1 MKFLIFNI
9 TVAVALIYLFT
20 VDRADVQ
27 STAGRIHDAASEVKQ
42 AANRVVD
49 QGRRWVS
56 PTPEQPG
63 TKPARRAGAA
73 SGATAL
79 DRVEGPAD
87 LTPPPRGHDRAPLA
101 YARNSGMSNGTISA
115 NDRTAGLREPSAT
128 TAPEPVS
135 ADAAALRR
143 REEILRGIDP
153 AVLKSATLK
162 PGILNPGV
170 KPDKETASPVLAA
183 PAMSPEERRKQLYS
197 LSEEME
203 LFYARTLSQ

>member
-20 VDRADVQ
+20 VDRAEVQ

-73 SGATAL
+73 SGGATAL

-87 LTPPPRGHDRAPLA
+87 LAPAPRGQDRAPLA
-101 YARNSGMSNGTISA
+101 YARNSGMSNGTNSV
-115 NDRTAGLREPSAT
+115 NDRTADLKMPSAT

-143 REEILRGIDP
+143 GEEILRGIDP
-153 AVLKSATLK
+153 AILK
-162 PGILNPGV
+162 PAILKTGV
-170 KPDKETASPVLAA
+170 KPDKETASPAMAA

>member
-20 VDRADVQ
+20 VDRAEVQ

-153 AVLKSATLK
+153 AVLKPA
-162 PGILNPGV
+162 ILTPGV
-170 KPDKETASPVLAA
+170 KPDKETASPAMAA

>member
-20 VDRADVQ
+20 VDRAEVQ
-27 STAGRIHDAASEVKQ
+27 STAGRIHDVASEVKQ

-73 SGATAL
+73 SPATAL

-87 LTPPPRGHDRAPLA
+87 LAPRPLGQDLAPLA
-101 YARNSGMSNGTISA
+101 YARNSGMTNGTISA
-115 NDRTAGLREPSAT
+115 NDPTTDLKVPSAT
-128 TAPEPVS
+128 KAPEPASV
-135 ADAAALRR
+135 DAAALRR

-153 AVLKSATLK
+153 AVLK
-162 PGILNPGV
+162 PGV
-170 KPDKETASPVLAA
+170 KPDKATAPPAISMA
-183 PAMSPEERRKQLYS
+183 AMSPEERRKQLYS

>member
-20 VDRADVQ
+20 VDRAEVQ

-87 LTPPPRGHDRAPLA
+87 LAPLPLGQDRAPLA

-153 AVLKSATLK
+153 AILKPAVLKPADLK
-162 PGILNPGV
+162 PAILTPGV
-170 KPDKETASPVLAA
+170 KPDKET
-183 PAMSPEERRKQLYS
+183 
-197 LSEEME
+197 
-203 LFYARTLSQ
+203 

>member
-27 STAGRIHDAASEVKQ
+27 NTAGRIHDAASEVKQ

-49 QGRRWVS
+49 KGRRWVS
-56 PTPEQPG
+56 PMSEQPG
-63 TKPARRAGAA
+63 SKPARRL
-73 SGATAL
+73 ATAPRASTL

-87 LTPPPRGHDRAPLA
+87 LAPPALGRDRAPFA
-101 YARNSGMSNGTISA
+101 YPRDSGTTNAGPSA
-115 NDRTAGLREPSAT
+115 NDRIAGLKVTSAAK
-128 TAPEPVS
+128 APEPAP
-135 ADAAALRR
+135 ADAAALSR

-153 AVLKSATLK
+153 AVLK
-162 PGILNPGV
+162 PGA
-170 KPDKETASPVLAA
+170 KPDKETAQ

-203 LFYARTLSQ
+203 LFYARTLSE

>member
-1 MKFLIFNI
+1 
-9 TVAVALIYLFT
+9 VAVALIYLFT
-20 VDRADVQ
+20 VDRAEVQ

-49 QGRRWVS
+49 QGRRWVN

-63 TKPARRAGAA
+63 TKPARRLVTA
-73 SGATAL
+73 SRATAL

-87 LTPPPRGHDRAPLA
+87 LAPPPRGHDRAPLA
-101 YARNSGMSNGTISA
+101 YPLNSGMSNGTNSA
-115 NDRTAGLREPSAT
+115 NDRTASLKMPSAT
-128 TAPEPVS
+128 KAPEPAS

-153 AVLKSATLK
+153 VVLKSANLEPENLK
-162 PGILNPGV
+162 LGV
-170 KPDKETASPVLAA
+170 KPDKETASPAMAA
-183 PAMSPEERRKQLYS
+183 PAMSPQERRKQLYS